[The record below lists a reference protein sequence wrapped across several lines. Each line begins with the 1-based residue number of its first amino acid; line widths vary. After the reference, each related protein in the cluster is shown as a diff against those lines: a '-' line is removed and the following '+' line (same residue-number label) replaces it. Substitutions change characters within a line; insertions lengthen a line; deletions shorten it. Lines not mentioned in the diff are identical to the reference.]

1 MIVDRSELSRLF
13 GISISRFMLLAREG
27 ILSRVSRGRY
37 DVAQCL
43 EQYIAYKLQGGQNGS
58 PDVIAARKK
67 LYDAQTHK
75 TELENERARSETI
88 PADIHL
94 ADMRAVQQ
102 IFDTALDDLDST
114 LADDI
119 AGMNDATAVAD
130 RLRLATN
137 ATRQAVADN
146 IVAYAATVEG

>member
-1 MIVDRSELSRLF
+1 
-13 GISISRFMLLAREG
+13 
-27 ILSRVSRGRY
+27 
-37 DVAQCL
+37 
-43 EQYIAYKLQGGQNGS
+43 
-58 PDVIAARKK
+58 
-67 LYDAQTHK
+67 
-75 TELENERARSETI
+75 
-88 PADIHL
+88 
-94 ADMRAVQQ
+94 MRAVQQ

>member
-1 MIVDRSELSRLF
+1 MPKH
-13 GISISRFMLLAREG
+13 GYG
-27 ILSRVSRGRY
+27 KY
-37 DVAQCL
+37 DSGVCIHW
-43 EQYIAYKLQGGQNGS
+43 YIDLKQRNPQGS
-58 PDVIAARKK
+58 PDVIEARKR

-75 TELENERARSETI
+75 TQLETERTRRETI

-94 ADMRAVQQ
+94 ADMLAVQK
-102 IFDTALDDLDST
+102 IFSDALDGLDNT

-137 ATRQAVADN
+137 ATRQTVADN
-146 IVAYAATVEG
+146 IVAYAGTVGG